1 MVGPWQTPV
10 SNVAV
15 TATSLTP
22 NIETGEAMAMG
33 EKPTIAL
40 ISPAASARMA
50 VGEALMNIAA
60 AHLLNRLE
68 RLVLSANWMAAS
80 KHPGEGAARKLS
92 SLARS
97 CGAPADIEQCM
108 GLWKPSWMFASPS
121 GSKYQS
127 AKIACQ

>member
-68 RLVLSANWMAAS
+68 WLVLSANWMAAS

-97 CGAPADIEQCM
+97 YGAPADIEQCM
-108 GLWKPSWMFASPS
+108 GLWKPSWMFALTL